1 MEQNQITEIDDYRN
15 AIFTALP
22 QLEVLDAKDK
32 DGQSVYSVMDNEE
45 EEGELEQAVLDEMQ
59 ADVLERLDPETR
71 DKIEKGEIS
80 LEDLKGM
87 GIIGDSEDYGNEQF
101 GEEGEAE
108 VDENSEEPS
117 AKRQKE
123 E

>member
-1 MEQNQITEIDDYRN
+1 MEQNTITSIDDYRN
-15 AIFTALP
+15 AIFSALP
-22 QLEVLDAKDK
+22 QLEILDAKDK
-32 DGQSVYSVMDNEE
+32 DGQSVYSIMENEE
-45 EEGELEQAVLDEMQ
+45 EEGELEQAVQDEIY
-59 ADVLERLDPETR
+59 ADVLARLDPETKE
-71 DKIEKGEIS
+71 KIDKGEMS

-87 GIIGDSEDYGNEQF
+87 GIIGDSDEYGNEQF